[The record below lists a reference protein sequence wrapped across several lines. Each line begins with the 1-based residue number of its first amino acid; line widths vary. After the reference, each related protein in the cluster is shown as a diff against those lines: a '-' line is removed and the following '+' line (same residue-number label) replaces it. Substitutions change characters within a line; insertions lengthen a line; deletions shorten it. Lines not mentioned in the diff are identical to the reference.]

1 MGDDKPPDQSLVKS
15 DRSDQLHEQ
24 HDIDSLS
31 RLMLDQ
37 KEGFD
42 RSLLEE
48 RLFSNKL
55 KNWLSRFSRFKQD
68 YKAMEERLMAE
79 ASELLGNNPAQPPPA
94 EDEPPEA
101 EIVDEPPEAA

>member
-1 MGDDKPPDQSLVKS
+1 MTEDKDQSLVKS

-24 HDIDSLS
+24 HDVDSLS
-31 RLMLDQ
+31 RAMLEQ

-55 KNWLSRFSRFKQD
+55 KNWLDRFSRFKQD
-68 YKAMEERLMAE
+68 YKIMEERLMQE
-79 ASELLGNNPAQPPPA
+79 AAILLGNPPKTA
-94 EDEPPEA
+94 EEDPIEGEVVEPP
-101 EIVDEPPEAA
+101 DPEAA

>member
-1 MGDDKPPDQSLVKS
+1 MVDEKPSDQSLVKS

-31 RLMLDQ
+31 RMMLEQ

-68 YKAMEERLMAE
+68 YKAMEERLMQE
-79 ASELLGNNPAQPPPA
+79 ASELLGNPPQPPA
-94 EDEPPEA
+94 GEEPLEG
-101 EIVDEPPEAA
+101 EIVDPPEE

>member
-1 MGDDKPPDQSLVKS
+1 MGDDKPTDQSLVKS

-31 RLMLDQ
+31 RLMLEQ
-37 KEGFD
+37 KESFD

-55 KNWLSRFSRFKQD
+55 KNWLSRFSRFKAD
-68 YKAMEERLMAE
+68 YKAMEERLMQE
-79 ASELLGNNPAQPPPA
+79 AAELLGNIPPPPA
-94 EDEPPEA
+94 EGEPIEG
-101 EIVDEPPEAA
+101 EVVDQPPDEAA